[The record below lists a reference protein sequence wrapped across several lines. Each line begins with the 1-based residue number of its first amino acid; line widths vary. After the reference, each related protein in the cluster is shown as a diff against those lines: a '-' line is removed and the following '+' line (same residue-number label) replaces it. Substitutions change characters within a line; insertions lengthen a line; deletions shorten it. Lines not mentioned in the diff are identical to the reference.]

1 MIEPFLIRAIIAG
14 IGVAIITGAIGCFVV
29 WRKMAYFGD
38 SLAHSALLGVAL
50 GLVLGISTNLG
61 TMIIC
66 SVFAILL
73 IWLQQKKV
81 LATDTLL
88 GILAHAALSIG
99 MVTLSLMERSIDL
112 HSYLFGD
119 ILAVTNH
126 EIFLIVFGG
135 LVVLTFLFFNWS
147 SFVLTTINEKLAKR
161 QLQLGLITQEKFDA
175 LEIDREARAI
185 RDEMIEIQGP
195 EFKMTLDEIK
205 AKLIENKNETYNFKE
220 EFKKIAESAMDLNS
234 QIGELAVNSIN
245 KLADGFVELAMTG
258 KASFGELA
266 RSILADLQR
275 MILKALF
282 FKTLFALAPGLEKFL
297 GFEKGG
303 VVEKNAK
310 GNVFA
315 QNKVVPYKMG
325 GIVDRPAIFPMANGA
340 GLMGESGPEG
350 ILPLKRGKD
359 GKLGVIAQG
368 GGVGNISVNVDATG
382 SSVESDSTQAAEL
395 GKMLG
400 MAVQAELIRQ
410 KRPGG
415 LLS

>member
-99 MVTLSLMERSIDL
+99 MVTLSLMERSVDL

-119 ILAVTNH
+119 ILAVTKH

-147 SFVLTTINEKLAKR
+147 SFVLTTINEKLAKSE
-161 QLQLGLITQEKFDA
+161 GLNT
-175 LEIDREARAI
+175 
-185 RDEMIEIQGP
+185 
-195 EFKMTLDEIK
+195 
-205 AKLIENKNETYNFKE
+205 
-220 EFKKIAESAMDLNS
+220 
-234 QIGELAVNSIN
+234 
-245 KLADGFVELAMTG
+245 
-258 KASFGELA
+258 
-266 RSILADLQR
+266 
-275 MILKALF
+275 
-282 FKTLFALAPGLEKFL
+282 
-297 GFEKGG
+297 
-303 VVEKNAK
+303 
-310 GNVFA
+310 
-315 QNKVVPYKMG
+315 
-325 GIVDRPAIFPMANGA
+325 
-340 GLMGESGPEG
+340 
-350 ILPLKRGKD
+350 
-359 GKLGVIAQG
+359 
-368 GGVGNISVNVDATG
+368 
-382 SSVESDSTQAAEL
+382 
-395 GKMLG
+395 
-400 MAVQAELIRQ
+400 
-410 KRPGG
+410 
-415 LLS
+415 